1 MLGKNSPAM
10 RVNRFRSF
18 RSLMLAIGIHV
29 LAIGL
34 LIVSLD
40 LTPPPAG
47 QPQGTEVVQALTV
60 DEHKVKAEVERL
72 EEAERRK
79 RDQELARRRT
89 AEREVAAAKAK
100 RQAEERR
107 LAEVKKER
115 DAVENAKAAEQ
126 KELEATEAKRKQE
139 EAKRQ
144 QEEERRVT
152 LEKQRLEEEKQRAEV
167 RLAEEK
173 RKQTEAKAEA
183 EKKHK
188 AAEAKAAAEK
198 ERKEAEAEKKRKET
212 EAKAEAKAKAEAE
225 KKRQE
230 EERLA
235 RELAEQI
242 EAEEQAA
249 RDQSEIDR
257 FMLLITNRIQNA
269 FLNPQRGLSCT
280 LSVKMV
286 PGGDVVDAKVVRSSG
301 NALFDRRAEIAVHK
315 ASPLPVPD
323 DPRLFQQMREI
334 EFIFE
339 PQA

>member
-1 MLGKNSPAM
+1 M

-18 RSLMLAIGIHV
+18 RSLVLAVGIHV

-47 QPQGTEVVQALTV
+47 QPQGTEVVQAVTV
-60 DEHKVKAEVERL
+60 DEQKVKAEVERL
-72 EEAERRK
+72 EQAERRK
-79 RDQELARRRT
+79 RDEETARRRT
-89 AEREVAAAKAK
+89 AESELAAAKTK

-126 KELEATEAKRKQE
+126 KELEATEAKRKQKSPS
-139 EAKRQ
+139 ASKKRNAGSHWRNSAWK
-144 QEEERRVT
+144 RRSSAPRPGWRRRNAR
-152 LEKQRLEEEKQRAEV
+152 QPRPRPPRRRNV
-167 RLAEEK
+167 RK
-173 RKQTEAKAEA
+173 RKPKQ
-183 EKKHK
+183 
-188 AAEAKAAAEK
+188 
-198 ERKEAEAEKKRKET
+198 KRS
-212 EAKAEAKAKAEAE
+212 ARKAKAEAE

-230 EERLA
+230 EERRA

-242 EAEEQAA
+242 EAEQQAA

-257 FMLLITNRIQNA
+257 FTRLIQTQIENA
-269 FLNPQRGLSCT
+269 FTNPQRGLKCT
-280 LSVKMV
+280 LLVKMV

-301 NALFDRRAEIAVHK
+301 NVLFDRRAEIAVHK

>member
-1 MLGKNSPAM
+1 M

-18 RSLMLAIGIHV
+18 RSLVLAIGIHV

-40 LTPPPAG
+40 FTPPPAG
-47 QPQGTEVVQALTV
+47 QPQGTEVVQAVTV
-60 DEHKVKAEVERL
+60 DEQKVKAEVERL
-72 EEAERRK
+72 EQAERRK

-89 AEREVAAAKAK
+89 AESELAAAKAK

-107 LAEVKKER
+107 LAEVTKEK

-139 EAKRQ
+139 ESKRQ
-144 QEEERRVT
+144 QEEERRIA
-152 LEKQRLEEEKQRAEV
+152 LEKQRLEEEKQRAEA

-173 RKQTEAKAEA
+173 R
-183 EKKHK
+183 K

-198 ERKEAEAEKKRKET
+198 ERKEAEAEAEKKRKET
-212 EAKAEAKAKAEAE
+212 EAKVEAKAKAEAE

-230 EERLA
+230 EERRA
-235 RELAEQI
+235 NELAEQI

-257 FMLLITNRIQNA
+257 FTRLIQTQIENA
-269 FLNPQRGLSCT
+269 FTNPQRGLKCT
-280 LSVKMV
+280 LLVKMV

-301 NALFDRRAEIAVHK
+301 NVLFDRRAEIAVHK

-334 EFIFE
+334 EFIFD

>member
-1 MLGKNSPAM
+1 M
-10 RVNRFRSF
+10 RVNRSRSF
-18 RSLMLAIGIHV
+18 RSLVLAVGIHV

-47 QPQGTEVVQALTV
+47 QPQGTEVVQAVTV
-60 DEHKVKAEVERL
+60 DEQKVKAEVERL
-72 EEAERRK
+72 EQAERRK
-79 RDQELARRRT
+79 RDQELARHRT
-89 AEREVAAAKAK
+89 AERELAAAKTK
-100 RQAEERR
+100 RQTEERR

-139 EAKRQ
+139 E
-144 QEEERRVT
+144 ERRVT
-152 LEKQRLEEEKQRAEV
+152 LEKQRLEEEKQRVEA

-173 RKQTEAKAEA
+173 G
-183 EKKHK
+183 K

-198 ERKEAEAEKKRKET
+198 ERKET
-212 EAKAEAKAKAEAE
+212 EAKAEAKAKADAE

-230 EERLA
+230 QERRA

-242 EAEEQAA
+242 EAEQQAA

-257 FMLLITNRIQNA
+257 FTRLIQTQIENA
-269 FLNPQRGLSCT
+269 FTNPQRGLKCT
-280 LSVKMV
+280 LLVKMV
-286 PGGDVVDAKVVRSSG
+286 PGGDVIDAKVVRSSG
-301 NALFDRRAEIAVHK
+301 NVLFDRRAEIAVHK

>member
-1 MLGKNSPAM
+1 M

-18 RSLMLAIGIHV
+18 RSLMLAVGIHV

-47 QPQGTEVVQALTV
+47 QPQGTEVVQAVTV
-60 DEHKVKAEVERL
+60 DEHKVKAEIERL
-72 EEAERRK
+72 EQAERRK

-89 AEREVAAAKAK
+89 AEREVATAKAK

-144 QEEERRVT
+144 QEEERRIT
-152 LEKQRLEEEKQRAEV
+152 LEKQRLEEEKQRAEA
-167 RLAEEK
+167 RLAKEK

-183 EKKHK
+183 EKKRK

-198 ERKEAEAEKKRKET
+198 ERKEAEAEAEKKRKET
-212 EAKAEAKAKAEAE
+212 QAKAEAKAKAEAE

-242 EAEEQAA
+242 EAEEQAE
-249 RDQSEIDR
+249 RDQSEIQR
-257 FMLLITNRIQNA
+257 YMRLIATKVENA
-269 FLNPQRGLSCT
+269 FIYPPNLPDGLKC
-280 LSVKMV
+280 LLVIQV
-286 PGGDVVDAKVVRSSG
+286 APGGDVVDAKVVRSSG
-301 NALFDRRAEIAVHK
+301 NAVFDRRAELAVRK

-323 DPRLFQQMREI
+323 DPRLSQDMRE
-334 EFIFE
+334 FNFDFE
-339 PQA
+339 PEA

>member
-1 MLGKNSPAM
+1 M
-10 RVNRFRSF
+10 RVNRSRSF
-18 RSLMLAIGIHV
+18 RSLVLAVGIHV

-47 QPQGTEVVQALTV
+47 QPQGTEVVQAVTV
-60 DEHKVKAEVERL
+60 DEQKVKAEVERL
-72 EEAERRK
+72 EQAERRK
-79 RDQELARRRT
+79 RDQELARHRT
-89 AEREVAAAKAK
+89 AERELAAAKTK
-100 RQAEERR
+100 RQTEERR

-139 EAKRQ
+139 E
-144 QEEERRVT
+144 ERRVT
-152 LEKQRLEEEKQRAEV
+152 LEKQRLEEEKQRVEA

-173 RKQTEAKAEA
+173 R
-183 EKKHK
+183 K

-198 ERKEAEAEKKRKET
+198 ERKET
-212 EAKAEAKAKAEAE
+212 EAKAEAKAKADAE

-230 EERLA
+230 QERRA

-242 EAEEQAA
+242 EAEQQAA

-257 FMLLITNRIQNA
+257 FTRLIQTQIENA
-269 FLNPQRGLSCT
+269 FTNPQRGLKCT
-280 LSVKMV
+280 LLVKMV
-286 PGGDVVDAKVVRSSG
+286 PGGDVIDAKVVRSSG
-301 NALFDRRAEIAVHK
+301 NVLFDRRAEIAVHK

>member
-1 MLGKNSPAM
+1 M

-18 RSLMLAIGIHV
+18 RSLVLAIGIHV

-34 LIVSLD
+34 LIVSLEF
-40 LTPPPAG
+40 TPPPAG
-47 QPQGTEVVQALTV
+47 QPQGTEVVQAVTV
-60 DEHKVKAEVERL
+60 DEQKVKAEVERL
-72 EEAERRK
+72 EQAERRK
-79 RDQELARRRT
+79 RDEELARRRT
-89 AEREVAAAKAK
+89 AERELAAAKAK

-107 LAEVKKER
+107 LAEVTKEK
-115 DAVENAKAAEQ
+115 DAVENARAAEQ

-139 EAKRQ
+139 ESKRQ

-152 LEKQRLEEEKQRAEV
+152 LEKQRLEEEKQRAETKA
-167 RLAEEK
+167 AEEK
-173 RKQTEAKAEA
+173 KRKEADAKAEA
-183 EKKHK
+183 EKKRK
-188 AAEAKAAAEK
+188 EA
-198 ERKEAEAEKKRKET
+198 EAEAEKKRKET

-225 KKRQE
+225 KKRQD
-230 EERLA
+230 EERRA
-235 RELAEQI
+235 RELAEQL

-257 FMLLITNRIQNA
+257 FTRLIQTQIENA
-269 FLNPQRGLSCT
+269 FTNPQRGLKCT
-280 LSVKMV
+280 LLVKMV

-301 NALFDRRAEIAVHK
+301 NVLFDRRAEIAVHK

-334 EFIFE
+334 EFIFD

>member
-1 MLGKNSPAM
+1 M

-18 RSLMLAIGIHV
+18 QSLMLAVGIHV

-40 LTPPPAG
+40 STSPPAG
-47 QPQGTEVVQALTV
+47 QPQGTEVVQAVTV
-60 DEHKVKAEVERL
+60 DEHKVQAEVERL

-107 LAEVKKER
+107 VAEVKKER

-144 QEEERRVT
+144 HEEERRVT
-152 LEKQRLEEEKQRAEV
+152 LEKQRLEEEKQRAEA

-183 EKKHK
+183 EKKRK

-198 ERKEAEAEKKRKET
+198 ERKEAEAEAEKKRKEA

-257 FMLLITNRIQNA
+257 FTHLIKTQIENA
-269 FLNPQRGLSCT
+269 FTNPQSGLSCT
-280 LSVKMV
+280 LLVKMV

-301 NALFDRRAEIAVHK
+301 NVLFDRRAEIAVHK

-334 EFIFE
+334 EFIFD

>member
-1 MLGKNSPAM
+1 M

-18 RSLMLAIGIHV
+18 RSLVLAVGIHV

-47 QPQGTEVVQALTV
+47 QPQGSEVVQAVTV
-60 DEHKVKAEVERL
+60 DEQKVKAEVERL
-72 EEAERRK
+72 EQAERRK
-79 RDQELARRRT
+79 RDQELARHRT
-89 AEREVAAAKAK
+89 AERELAAAKTK

-107 LAEVKKER
+107 LAEVTKEK
-115 DAVENAKAAEQ
+115 DAVEKAKAAEQ

-139 EAKRQ
+139 ESKRQ
-144 QEEERRVT
+144 QEDERRVT
-152 LEKQRLEEEKQRAEV
+152 LEKQRLEEEKQRAEAKA
-167 RLAEEK
+167 AEEK
-173 RKQTEAKAEA
+173 KRREAEAKAEV
-183 EKKHK
+183 
-188 AAEAKAAAEK
+188 
-198 ERKEAEAEKKRKET
+198 EKKRKET

-230 EERLA
+230 QERRA

-242 EAEEQAA
+242 EAEQQAA

-257 FMLLITNRIQNA
+257 FTLLIQTQIENA
-269 FLNPQRGLSCT
+269 FTNPQRGLKCT
-280 LSVKMV
+280 LLVKMV

-301 NALFDRRAEIAVHK
+301 NVLFDRRAEIAVHK

-334 EFIFE
+334 EFIFD

>member
-1 MLGKNSPAM
+1 M

-18 RSLMLAIGIHV
+18 RSLVLAIGIHV

-40 LTPPPAG
+40 FTPRPAA
-47 QPQGTEVVQALTV
+47 QPQGTEVVQAVTV
-60 DEHKVKAEVERL
+60 DEQKIKAEVERL
-72 EEAERRK
+72 EQAERRK
-79 RDQELARRRT
+79 RDEELARRRT
-89 AEREVAAAKAK
+89 AESELAAAKAK

-107 LAEVKKER
+107 LAEVTKEK

-139 EAKRQ
+139 ESKRQ

-152 LEKQRLEEEKQRAEV
+152 LEKQRLEEEKQRAETKA
-167 RLAEEK
+167 AEEK
-173 RKQTEAKAEA
+173 K
-183 EKKHK
+183 
-188 AAEAKAAAEK
+188 
-198 ERKEAEAEKKRKET
+198 RKEADAKAEAEKKRKET

-230 EERLA
+230 EERRA
-235 RELAEQI
+235 NELAEQI

-257 FMLLITNRIQNA
+257 FTRLIQTQIEHA
-269 FLNPQRGLSCT
+269 FTNPQRGLKCT
-280 LSVKMV
+280 LLVKMV

-301 NALFDRRAEIAVHK
+301 NVLFDRRAEIAVHK

-334 EFIFE
+334 EFIFD